1 MLVSELRERRI
12 ALGYHLEN
20 IAELM
25 KVRMS
30 LLEHVEN
37 ISPGTPWHAHEVHI
51 LRRYCNILEVDF
63 KELHI
68 HTAPLH
74 LQRSILEPP
83 HTSQRALWWYVTAIL
98 FLCVASIPGVY
109 FFEKNN
115 IVHETLPTIPEDEPE
130 GEPHV

>member
-1 MLVSELRERRI
+1 LVSELRERRI

-25 KVRMS
+25 KVRVS
-30 LLEHVEN
+30 LLEHLEN
-37 ISPGTPWHAHEVHI
+37 ISPGTPWHAHEIHT
-51 LRRYCNILEVDF
+51 LRRYCDILEVDF
-63 KELHI
+63 EELNI

-74 LQRSILEPP
+74 LQRSILAPP
-83 HTSQRALWWYVTAIL
+83 HTPQRSLWWYVTAIL

-115 IVHETLPTIPEDEPE
+115 TASITLPTIQEDALE
-130 GEPHV
+130 GEHNV